1 MRILYLTE
9 QYTPHDFRF
18 LNSLAETE
26 NEIFSMQLSASKFHR
41 ESRKLPQGVTPL
53 ENSLSEQ
60 PFSWFQSI
68 AYRDAIRKHVAEI
81 KPEVVHAGPIQHVAF
96 FAVMNEVAPVL
107 TMSWGSDL
115 LVSADSNPI
124 NKWITSYTLSHS
136 AGLVGD
142 CQPVKEKALAFGM
155 QEEDIF
161 LFPWG
166 IDLQQFSPAANS
178 EIREQ
183 LGWQNQFVILSNRS
197 WESLYGVDTVVNAF
211 INASKH
217 TPELRLLLLG
227 TGSMKEQ
234 ITQLIETS
242 GVKDQ
247 VHLAGQISNDQLP
260 DYYHASDLYIS
271 ASYSDGSSVSLM
283 EALACELPALVSDI
297 PGNREWVTETVE
309 GWRFTA
315 GDVDEL
321 TRKILDTYGLRD
333 SLDSIKAAAR
343 HKAEIKADWS
353 HNFHILLNAYQH
365 VVEKSQK
372 EMH

>member
-9 QYTPHDFRF
+9 EYTPHDFRF

-26 NEIFSMQLSASKFHR
+26 NEIFSMQLSASKFRR
-41 ESRKLPQGVTPL
+41 ESRKLPQGVTAL
-53 ENSLSEQ
+53 TNSLIEQ
-60 PFSWFQSI
+60 PFSWFRSM
-68 AYRDAIRKHVAEI
+68 AYRDAIRKWVTDI
-81 KPEVVHAGPIQHVAF
+81 NPDVIHAGPVQHVAF

-124 NKWITSYTLSHS
+124 NRWITSYTLSHS

-166 IDLQQFSPAANS
+166 IDLKKFSPAATS
-178 EIREQ
+178 EIREK

-197 WESLYGVDTVVNAF
+197 WESLYGVDTVLKAF

-217 TPELRLLLLG
+217 VPEFRLLLLG
-227 TGSMKEQ
+227 TGSMREQ
-234 ITQLIETS
+234 IAQLIDTS
-242 GVKDQ
+242 GVRDR
-247 VHLAGQISNDQLP
+247 VHIAGQISNDQLAE
-260 DYYHASDLYIS
+260 YYHASDLYIS

-283 EALACELPALVSDI
+283 EALACGLPALVSDI

-321 TRKILDTYGLRD
+321 TRKILVTYGSRD
-333 SLDSIKAAAR
+333 TIGLMKAAAR
-343 HKAEIKADWS
+343 RKAEVKADWS
-353 HNFHILLNAYQH
+353 HNFQILLNAYQH
-365 VVEKSQK
+365 VVEKS
-372 EMH
+372 

>member
-9 QYTPHDFRF
+9 EYTPHDFRF

-26 NEIFSMQLSASKFHR
+26 NEIFSMQLSASKFRR
-41 ESRKLPQGVTPL
+41 ESRKLPQGVTAL
-53 ENSLSEQ
+53 TNSLSEQ
-60 PFSWFQSI
+60 PFSWFRSM
-68 AYRDAIRKHVAEI
+68 AYRDAIRKSVTDI
-81 KPEVVHAGPIQHVAF
+81 KPDVIHAGPIQNVAF

-124 NKWITSYTLSHS
+124 NRWITSYTLSHS

-166 IDLQQFSPAANS
+166 IDLQQFLPAATS
-178 EIREQ
+178 EIREK
-183 LGWQNQFVILSNRS
+183 LGWQNQYVILSNRS

-217 TPELRLLLLG
+217 APELRLLLLG

-242 GVKDQ
+242 GAKDL
-247 VHLAGQISNDQLP
+247 VHVAGQISNDQLAE
-260 DYYHASDLYIS
+260 YYHASDLYIS

-283 EALACELPALVSDI
+283 EALACGLPALVSDI

-309 GWRFTA
+309 GWRFTP
-315 GDVDEL
+315 GDVGEI
-321 TRKILDTYGLRD
+321 TRKILDTCDSRD
-333 SLDSIKAAAR
+333 SLDPIKAAAR
-343 HKAEIKADWS
+343 RKAEVKADWT
-353 HNFHILLNAYQH
+353 HNFQILLNAYQH

>member
-18 LNSLAETE
+18 LNSLAKTE
-26 NEIFSMQLSASKFHR
+26 NEIFTMQLSASKFRR
-41 ESRKLPQGVTPL
+41 ESREIPQGVTPL
-53 ENSLSEQ
+53 ENSLSKL
-60 PFSWFQSI
+60 PFSWVRSR
-68 AYRDAIRKHVAEI
+68 AYRDVIRKWATEI
-81 KPEVVHAGPIQHVAF
+81 KPNVIHAGPIQHVAF
-96 FAVMNEVAPVL
+96 FAVMNKVAPVL

-124 NKWITSYTLSHS
+124 NRWVTSYTLSHS
-136 AGLVGD
+136 AGLAGD

-166 IDLQQFSPAANS
+166 IDLQQFSPAATS
-178 EIREQ
+178 QIREK
-183 LGWQNQFVILSNRS
+183 LGWQNQFVILSNRA
-197 WESLYGVDTVVNAF
+197 WESLYGVDTVVKAF

-217 TPELRLLLLG
+217 VPELRLLLLG

-234 ITQLIETS
+234 ITQFIETS
-242 GVKDQ
+242 GVKDK
-247 VHLAGQISNDQLP
+247 VHLAGQISNDQLA

-283 EALACELPALVSDI
+283 EALACGLPTLVSDI

-309 GWRFTA
+309 GWRFA
-315 GDVDEL
+315 PGDIVEL
-321 TRKILDTYGLRD
+321 TRKMMEIFASRGNLEP
-333 SLDSIKAAAR
+333 IQAAAR
-343 HKAEIKADWS
+343 RKAEAKADWS
-353 HNFHILLNAYQH
+353 SNFLILLNAYQH

-372 EMH
+372 EFL